1 MMVRRVNNPL
11 TISKGGYVMRTKEVL
26 DRLITEAREEL
37 KVLKYKLERCEAN
50 AVPESERWYYR
61 GQLER
66 LRAHIDDL
74 TYVWAICGGTND

>member
-1 MMVRRVNNPL
+1 ME
-11 TISKGGYVMRTKEVL
+11 KTKEVL
-26 DRLITEAREEL
+26 DCLITEARDEL
-37 KVLKYKLERCEAN
+37 KVLKYKLERYEADKIS
-50 AVPESERWYYR
+50 ESERWYYR

>member
-1 MMVRRVNNPL
+1 ME
-11 TISKGGYVMRTKEVL
+11 KTKEVL
-26 DRLITEAREEL
+26 DTLITEAKDEL
-37 KVLKYKLERCEAN
+37 KVLKYKLERYEA
-50 AVPESERWYYR
+50 AKISEAERWYYR

>member
-1 MMVRRVNNPL
+1 M
-11 TISKGGYVMRTKEVL
+11 KTKEVL

-37 KVLKYKLERCEAN
+37 KVLKYKLERCEAST
-50 AVPESERWYYR
+50 VPESERWYYR

-74 TYVWAICGGTND
+74 MYVWAICGVTND

>member
-1 MMVRRVNNPL
+1 MEK
-11 TISKGGYVMRTKEVL
+11 IKDAL
-26 DRLITEAREEL
+26 DCLITEAKDEL
-37 KVLKYKLERCEAN
+37 KVLKYKLERYEADKIS
-50 AVPESERWYYR
+50 ESERWYYR

>member
-1 MMVRRVNNPL
+1 MNE
-11 TISKGGYVMRTKEVL
+11 TKEAL
-26 DRLITEAREEL
+26 DCLITEAKDEL
-37 KVLKYKLERCEAN
+37 KALKYQLERGEA
-50 AVPESERWYYR
+50 AKISESERWYYR

>member
-1 MMVRRVNNPL
+1 M
-11 TISKGGYVMRTKEVL
+11 KTKEVL

-37 KVLKYKLERCEAN
+37 KVLKYKLERYEADKIS
-50 AVPESERWYYR
+50 ESERWYYR

-74 TYVWAICGGTND
+74 TFIWAICGGTND

>member
-1 MMVRRVNNPL
+1 M
-11 TISKGGYVMRTKEVL
+11 KTKEIL

-50 AVPESERWYYR
+50 SVPESERWYYR

-74 TYVWAICGGTND
+74 TYIWAICGGTND

>member
-1 MMVRRVNNPL
+1 M
-11 TISKGGYVMRTKEVL
+11 KTKEVL

-37 KVLKYKLERCEAN
+37 KVLKYKLERCEADT
-50 AVPESERWYYR
+50 AHESERWYYR

-74 TYVWAICGGTND
+74 TYVWAICGGTNG